1 MQTQVIPTRQE
12 LNKQKKKL
20 LSARKG
26 HKLLKDK
33 RDELMRQYMD
43 LVQENM
49 SLRLKVEAGIR
60 TANAAVSGALA
71 GMSEKTAQGVFLIP
85 GQELQ
90 IQCAVRTVMSVTL
103 PVLSLHRRSPDEG
116 AVYCYGLAS
125 TTGELD
131 AAVDALAKIQ
141 DDMIQL
147 AEIEKSC
154 RLLSAEIEKTRRR
167 VNALE
172 YVVIPQ
178 AQYNIKFIRMKL
190 DENER
195 SNQVRLMKIKD
206 RL

>member
-1 MQTQVIPTRQE
+1 MQLQVIPTRQE

-43 LVQENM
+43 MVQENM
-49 SLRLKVEAGIR
+49 SLRLKVEEGIR
-60 TANAAVSGALA
+60 TANAALAGALS
-71 GMSEKTAQGVFLIP
+71 GMWESTAQGVFLVP

-90 IQCAVRTVMSVTL
+90 LACSTRTVMSVAL
-103 PVLSLHRRSPDEG
+103 PKLSLHKRSGDEG
-116 AVYCYGLAS
+116 AVYCYGLAT

-131 AAVDALAKIQ
+131 AAVDTLAGLLQ
-141 DDMIQL
+141 DMIHL

>member
-1 MQTQVIPTRQE
+1 MQSHVIPTRQE

-43 LVQENM
+43 MVQENM
-49 SLRLKVEAGIR
+49 SLRLKVEEGIR
-60 TANAAVSGALA
+60 TANAALAGALS
-71 GMSEKTAQGVFLIP
+71 GMSENTAQGVFLVP
-85 GQELQ
+85 GQGLQ
-90 IQCAVRTVMSVTL
+90 LACSTKTVMSVAL
-103 PVLSLHRRSPDEG
+103 PRLSLHSRSGDKS
-116 AVYCYGLAS
+116 AVYCYGLAA

-131 AAVDALAKIQ
+131 AAVATLAALQ
-141 DDMIQL
+141 QDMIRL
-147 AEIEKSC
+147 AELEKSC

>member
-12 LNKQKKKL
+12 LNKQKKRL

-33 RDELMRQYMD
+33 RDELMRQYMGM
-43 LVQENM
+43 VQENM
-49 SLRLKVEAGIR
+49 SLRLKVEEGIR
-60 TANAAVSGALA
+60 TANAALSGALA
-71 GMSEKTAQGVFLIP
+71 GMSEKTAQGVFLVP

-90 IQCAVRTVMSVTL
+90 LQCTTRTVMSVAL
-103 PVLSLHRRSPDEG
+103 PSLSLHRRSLDEG

-131 AAVDALAKIQ
+131 VAVDTLAGLQ
-141 DDMIQL
+141 GDMIHL

-178 AQYNIKFIRMKL
+178 AQHNIKFIRMKL